1 MRCTGKDDMA
11 VTIYH
16 NPRCSKSRQAL
27 QLLRDRGIEPEIVDY
42 LKTPPSA
49 DEIDAVLSKLGL
61 EPRTVMRG
69 KEAAYREAG
78 MADESLSRRALIDL
92 MAAHPIVIERPIV
105 VSGARAAPARLSRHG
120 HGLRGALRPTGQE
133 RRAARCGAS
142 GKRCDAHCR
151 PESAALRVASRRPPA
166 ASRASTVVPATLFGP
181 LLADRTPGRDAGRD
195 RGEKSGLCRP
205 PENVLSIL

>member
-1 MRCTGKDDMA
+1 MA

-16 NPRCSKSRQAL
+16 NPRCSKSRQTL

-49 DEIDAVLSKLGL
+49 DEIDAVLSKLRL
-61 EPRTVMRG
+61 EPRAAMRG

-92 MAAHPIVIERPIV
+92 MAANPIVIERPIV

-133 RRAARCGAS
+133 TARSAMRCIGQAPVTHTVGRRAPPFGSRPGAR
-142 GKRCDAHCR
+142 
-151 PESAALRVASRRPPA
+151 PLRR
-166 ASRASTVVPATLFGP
+166 GP
-181 LLADRTPGRDAGRD
+181 QP
-195 RGEKSGLCRP
+195 
-205 PENVLSIL
+205 

>member
-1 MRCTGKDDMA
+1 MA

-27 QLLRDRGIEPEIVDY
+27 QLLRDRGIEPEIVEY
-42 LKTPPSA
+42 LKTPPST

-61 EPRTVMRG
+61 KPRAAMRG

-92 MAAHPIVIERPIV
+92 MAANPIVIERPIV

-181 LLADRTPGRDAGRD
+181 LLAGRTPGRDAGRD